1 MTPPSAAET
10 SYAGH
15 DEIALAGQRK
25 RERAAYVDE
34 TAVPSRRFLFRLGR
48 IPFELS
54 LIEYHIIDFLA
65 SKPYRAFTRQ
75 QIIESFLST
84 KYAITEESL
93 DDHIRTL
100 RDKLGIFS
108 DYVQSVPY
116 IGYRFKP

>member
-1 MTPPSAAET
+1 MTSPSAET
-10 SYAGH
+10 SLASP
-15 DEIALAGQRK
+15 DEIALAGQRN
-25 RERAAYVDE
+25 RERAAHVDE
-34 TAVPSRRFLFRLGR
+34 TAVPSRQFLFRLGR

-54 LIEYHIIDFLA
+54 QIEFHIIEFLA

-75 QIIESFLST
+75 QIIESFLGT
-84 KYAITEESL
+84 KYSITEESL
-93 DDHIRTL
+93 DNHIRAL